1 MDSQYWITMGLF
13 VLGFAI
19 AIRIGW
25 LAGIRFTTSQLTEE
39 RRAAVE
45 EEIRQK
51 YYARIEQEFCI
62 AVEKRAREI
71 VDECFAKIE
80 EQEKENE
87 NESSG
92 SN

>member
-25 LAGIRFTTSQLTEE
+25 LAGIHFATSQFTEE

-62 AVEKRAREI
+62 AVEKRAHEI
-71 VDECFAKIE
+71 VDECLKIME
-80 EQEKENE
+80 EKENE